1 MIIHKGFGL
10 DLGTTNST
18 AAVVKNGKV
27 VFALEGKAKNKTIP
41 SIISVRKN
49 GQEVVGTIAKNE
61 FYAGNP
67 NSKKSIKREMGK
79 QTITTLDGFDYSP
92 EEISAKIINFCK
104 ECLVNTLG
112 NDSNVV
118 YDKVVITVPAY
129 FTLAQKDAT
138 RKAGELAGLEVQML
152 LEEPTS
158 AAINYALQNN
168 IQNGL
173 FFVFDLGGGTFDVSI
188 LEKIENI
195 PTVLATAG
203 NNFLGGDNF
212 DFILARHFL
221 NHLIEID
228 ADVNDVEVNAD
239 NAKFRCLMLAAENV
253 KKRLSLEE
261 SIEINFA
268 DIFKDNSGVE
278 LYIEEFTRDDFNN
291 LIKEKIENDV
301 IKECDKALKI
311 LEEKY
316 SKTLN
321 DITHILFV
329 GGSTKIPYVKEIIEK
344 NYCVT
349 ENLTEVTSYE
359 PDLSVAAGAAFIAN
373 SMGFVITEDGKNI
386 EVKMNAPYVIDG
398 QIYITGE
405 VTKGN
410 ITKMVLNGKKEAHEI
425 IVNDDKSFMGIFDA
439 KDYSEKCI
447 YSFYK
452 NDECLDSAESDD
464 DSTVD
469 IIAPTPVQNETIAV
483 EIIDI
488 EKGSIEKFP
497 ILEAGAFLPSETIEY
512 FKINEYSSKQVILP
526 IWEGNRKIF
535 NLVIDLPSN
544 AKIGSKISVTTN
556 VDLVSNVTLSVELD
570 GKKLNGRYEYI
581 NNSNDINNLDVDTLS
596 DTFDK
601 RINYVDDSDKY
612 DNYMKQKADLDREL
626 SEAKANQD
634 DNHYAT
640 VSEKYEKLVADMP
653 THPTLTEETFDKL
666 GNEIKKKITKDSNIT
681 EFDIDNLVFY
691 GKRFVKKGDMV
702 EAQKCFDELK
712 DKQRQIELT
721 SSPRFLYEG
730 ARIIVGQVI
739 QKAIDY
745 IDNPNAN
752 QQIVNNINRELNTN
766 GEKIM
771 EIFNKYEDDDEE
783 SQEMLDDAKHI
794 IQLSSGLFKIVQ
806 QIAPSDDEVINSYKG
821 LVSKA

>member
-18 AAVVKNGKV
+18 ASIIKNGKV

-41 SIISVRKN
+41 SIVAVRRN
-49 GQEVVGTIAKNE
+49 GQEVVGTVAKNE

-67 NSKKSIKREMGK
+67 NAKKSIKREMGK
-79 QTITTLDGFDYSP
+79 QTVTTLNGTDYSP
-92 EEISAKIINFCK
+92 EEISSKIINFCK
-104 ECLVNTLG
+104 ECLISTIG
-112 NDSNVV
+112 NDPNVV

-212 DFILARHFL
+212 DYILARHFL
-221 NHLIEID
+221 NHLSEIG
-228 ADVNDVEVNAD
+228 ADVDDVEVDAD
-239 NAKFRCLMLAAENV
+239 NTKFRCLMFAAENA
-253 KKRLSLEE
+253 KKRLSQEE
-261 SIEINFA
+261 TIEINVP
-268 DIFKDNSGVE
+268 DVFKDNSGVE
-278 LYIEEFTRDDFNN
+278 LYIEEFTRGDFNN
-291 LIKEKIENDV
+291 LIKDKIETDV

-316 SKTLN
+316 GKTLE
-321 DITHILFV
+321 DVTHILFV
-329 GGSTKIPYVKEIIEK
+329 GGSTKIPYVKEVIEK

-349 ENLTEVTSYE
+349 ANLREVTSFE
-359 PDLSVAAGAAFIAN
+359 PDFSVSAGAGFIAN
-373 SMGFVITEDGKNI
+373 SNGFVLTEDEKGI

-398 QIYITGE
+398 QIYITGNVVKGE
-405 VTKGN
+405 VTR
-410 ITKMVLNGKKEAHEI
+410 IVINGKKESHDI
-425 IVNDDKSFMGIFDA
+425 DVMDDKSFMGVFDA
-439 KDYSEKCI
+439 KDYSEKCT
-447 YSFYK
+447 YNFFN
-452 NDECLDSAESDD
+452 NDECLDKVESDD
-464 DSTVD
+464 NSTVD

-497 ILEAGAFLPSETIEY
+497 ILESGTFLPSETTEY

-544 AKIGSKISVTTN
+544 AKIGSKLSVTTS
-556 VDLVSNVTLSVELD
+556 VDLVSNVTLSVELE

-581 NNSNDINNLDVDTLS
+581 DNSDNLDNLEADNYS
-596 DTFDK
+596 EIFEE
-601 RINYVDDSDKY
+601 RINYVEDSEKHEE
-612 DNYMKQKADLDREL
+612 YMKQKADLDREL
-626 SEAKANQD
+626 YEAKSNKD
-634 DNHYAT
+634 ENHYAT
-640 VSEKYEKLVADMP
+640 VSEKYEKLVAEMP
-653 THPTLTEETFDKL
+653 ATPTLTEDLFDKV
-666 GNEIKKKITKDSNIT
+666 GAEIKSKITKDSNIS

-691 GKRFVKKGDMV
+691 GKRFLKKGDV
-702 EAQKCFDELK
+702 KEAQKCLDELRE
-712 DKQRQIELT
+712 KQTQIELT
-721 SSPRFLYEG
+721 SSPSFFFEG
-730 ARIIVGQVI
+730 VRIIVAQVI
-739 QKAIDY
+739 QKAMKY
-745 IDNPNAN
+745 IESPSAN

-766 GEKIM
+766 GEKIIK
-771 EIFNKYEDDDEE
+771 IFQKYEDGKE
-783 SQEMLDDAKHI
+783 SPEMMDDAKEVL
-794 IQLSSGLFKIVQ
+794 QLSSGLFKIVQ
-806 QIAPSDDEVINSYKG
+806 QIAPADDEIVNSYRG

>member
-18 AAVVKNGKV
+18 ASIIKNGKV

-41 SIISVRKN
+41 SIVAVRRN
-49 GQEVVGTIAKNE
+49 GQEVVGTVAKNE

-67 NSKKSIKREMGK
+67 NAKKSIKREMGK
-79 QTITTLDGFDYSP
+79 QTVTTLNGTDYSP
-92 EEISAKIINFCK
+92 EEISSKIINFCK
-104 ECLVNTLG
+104 ECLISTIG
-112 NDSNVV
+112 NDPNVV

-212 DFILARHFL
+212 DYILARHFL
-221 NHLIEID
+221 NHLSEIG
-228 ADVNDVEVNAD
+228 ADVDDVEVDPD
-239 NAKFRCLMLAAENV
+239 NTKFRCLMFAAENA
-253 KKRLSLEE
+253 KKRLSQEE
-261 SIEINFA
+261 TIEINVP
-268 DIFKDNSGVE
+268 DVFKDNSGVE
-278 LYIEEFTRDDFNN
+278 LYIEEFTRSDFNN
-291 LIKEKIENDV
+291 LIKDKIETDV

-316 SKTLN
+316 GKTLE
-321 DITHILFV
+321 DVTHILFV
-329 GGSTKIPYVKEIIEK
+329 GGSTKIPYVKEVIEK

-349 ENLTEVTSYE
+349 ANLREVTSFE
-359 PDLSVAAGAAFIAN
+359 PDLSVSAGAGFIAN
-373 SMGFVITEDGKNI
+373 SNGFVLTEDEKGI

-398 QIYITGE
+398 QIYITGNVVKGE
-405 VTKGN
+405 VTK
-410 ITKMVLNGKKEAHEI
+410 IVINGKKESHDI
-425 IVNDDKSFMGIFDA
+425 DVMDDKSFMGVFDA
-439 KDYSEKCI
+439 KDYSEKCT
-447 YSFYK
+447 YNFFN
-452 NDECLDSAESDD
+452 NDECLDKVESDD
-464 DSTVD
+464 NSTVD

-497 ILEAGAFLPSETIEY
+497 ILESGAFLPSETTEY

-544 AKIGSKISVTTN
+544 AKIGSKLSVTTS
-556 VDLVSNVTLSVELD
+556 VDLVSNVTLSVELE

-581 NNSNDINNLDVDTLS
+581 DNSDNLDNLEADNYS
-596 DTFDK
+596 EIFEE
-601 RINYVDDSDKY
+601 RINYVEDSEKHEE
-612 DNYMKQKADLDREL
+612 YMKQKADLDREL
-626 SEAKANQD
+626 YEAKSNKD
-634 DNHYAT
+634 ENHYAT
-640 VSEKYEKLVADMP
+640 VSEKYEKLVAEMP
-653 THPTLTEETFDKL
+653 ATPTLTEDLFDKV
-666 GNEIKKKITKDSNIT
+666 GAEIKSKITKDSNIS

-691 GKRFVKKGDMV
+691 GKRFLKKGDV
-702 EAQKCFDELK
+702 KEAQKCLDELRE
-712 DKQRQIELT
+712 KQTQIELT
-721 SSPRFLYEG
+721 SSPSFFFEG
-730 ARIIVGQVI
+730 VRIIVAQVI
-739 QKAIDY
+739 QKAMKY
-745 IDNPNAN
+745 IESPSAN

-766 GEKIM
+766 GEKIIK
-771 EIFNKYEDDDEE
+771 IFQKYEDGNE
-783 SQEMLDDAKHI
+783 SPEMMDDAKEVL
-794 IQLSSGLFKIVQ
+794 QLSSGLFKIVQ
-806 QIAPSDDEVINSYKG
+806 QIAPADDEIVNSYRG